1 MKKFFSIAVL
11 TILCAGSLA
20 AQNNVFRD
28 YEAGG
33 TDSEVRNI
41 IYMIG
46 DGMGLAHLS
55 LVAIEGRYEPTAF
68 DRAQNVAL
76 ISTYSANNR
85 VTDSA
90 AAGTA
95 LATGSK
101 TNNGMLG
108 VTPDGTRVESI
119 MSQAAASG
127 MATGVVVTSSLL
139 HATPGA
145 FYAHSASRGDEARIA
160 RDLVAS
166 GLNVAIGGGRKAV
179 SETECGGTTCIE
191 ALRRGGYTVVES
203 LDEAAGVTGGRLV
216 GLCADDH
223 MPSMLDGRGDFL
235 PAAVGKALEIL
246 SADAAAAG
254 SGFMLMVEGSQIDF
268 ESHGNNFDG
277 ILAEMRDFERA
288 IAAAM
293 DFADRT
299 PGTLVVVC
307 ADHETS
313 GMAVISNKRDF
324 TESESGIQYVYGTT
338 SHSGAHVPVYLY
350 GAGAESINGVMDNT
364 ALAQRL
370 GELIGVR

>member
-1 MKKFFSIAVL
+1 MKRLFLLAAVL
-11 TILCAGSLA
+11 LSGIGPLA
-20 AQNNVFRD
+20 AQNDVFRD
-28 YEAGG
+28 YETDGAG
-33 TDSEVRNI
+33 SEVRNI

-55 LVAIEGRYEPTAF
+55 MVAIEGRCEPTAF

-95 LATGSK
+95 LAAGCK
-101 TNNGMLG
+101 TNNSMLG
-108 VTPDGTRVESI
+108 VTPDGSRAESI
-119 MSQAAASG
+119 MSQAARSG
-127 MATGVVVTSSLL
+127 MATGVVVTSSVL

-145 FYAHSASRGDEARIA
+145 FYAHVASRGDEEQIA

-166 GLNVAIGGGRKAV
+166 GLDVAIGGGRKV
-179 SETECGGTTCIE
+179 VTETVCGDTTCVG
-191 ALRRGGYTVVES
+191 ALRRAGYAVAES
-203 LDEAAGVTGGRLV
+203 LEEAADVNSGRLV
-216 GLCADDH
+216 CVCADNH
-223 MPSMLDGRGDFL
+223 MPSMLGGRGDFL
-235 PAAVGKALEIL
+235 PAAVDKALEIL
-246 SADAAAAG
+246 SANAAAAG

-268 ESHGNNFDG
+268 ESHGNNTEG

-313 GMAVISNKRDF
+313 GMAVVSNNRDF
-324 TESESGIQYVYGTT
+324 TESESGIRYVYGTS
-338 SHSGAHVPVYLY
+338 SHSGAYVPVYLY
-350 GAGAESINGVMDNT
+350 GTGAECVNGLLDNT

-370 GELIGVR
+370 GEMIGVR